1 MNLTNCLKQLLLP
14 KKFSVSDISDNEV
27 ELCEHKVMAVN
38 LTHLPNNAVVI
49 KCPPNQDGCFHADY
63 TKICDY
69 LILSPNDKYMDVC
82 FCELKSNPGK
92 TNKNNAVAQNQ
103 HTKPLLHYILAGL
116 KTHFGDKINISDTL
130 REHRIIWIKPTAKK
144 QTTNAEIPGAG
155 TIYNDNKIFMAAS
168 LSFDK
173 IIAP

>member
-1 MNLTNCLKQLLLP
+1 MNLANCLKQLLLP

-27 ELCEHKVMAVN
+27 ELCECEVMTVN
-38 LTHLPNNAVVI
+38 LTNLPNNAVVI
-49 KCPPNQDGCFHADY
+49 KCPPNQDGYFHENY

-82 FCELKSNPGK
+82 FCELKSAAGK
-92 TNKNNAVAQNQ
+92 TNKDKAVAQIQ

-130 REHRIIWIKPTAKK
+130 REHRIIWINPIAKK
-144 QTTNAEIPGAG
+144 QTTNAEISG
-155 TIYNDNKIFMAAS
+155 TDTHYNNNKIFMAAS